1 MPITLDEVDK
11 RQSESSRSLLTT
23 WQLGGHVG
31 PYPRSLIN
39 NSSKW
44 KWPHRPKFHKNLK
57 MCVKVHLKWFFD
69 GLILPNLNYAEFV
82 HRTRSLQLCIKCFQ
96 IENVWFKVHSY
107 GELGWFGECLLKEGL
122 MHFGKRD
129 LEGHLGLAVAQE
141 MLGGMVCSGILD
153 CVGHSLSRILVFTY
167 ELK

>member
-1 MPITLDEVDK
+1 
-11 RQSESSRSLLTT
+11 
-23 WQLGGHVG
+23 
-31 PYPRSLIN
+31 
-39 NSSKW
+39 
-44 KWPHRPKFHKNLK
+44 
-57 MCVKVHLKWFFD
+57 
-69 GLILPNLNYAEFV
+69 
-82 HRTRSLQLCIKCFQ
+82 
-96 IENVWFKVHSY
+96 
-107 GELGWFGECLLKEGL
+107 